1 MICGKV
7 HPNTNVWVVIAEVAV
22 PHTEVASNFDAK
34 QSMYAKFELSQEHAA
49 FASSISMEAT
59 ISMVTPILK

>member
-34 QSMYAKFELSQEHAA
+34 QSMYAVFESRQSHAA
-49 FASSISMEAT
+49 FASFISREA
-59 ISMVTPILK
+59 ISSMVTPILK